1 MFPCYLFWLK
11 LSCPTFLIICL
22 AKGSMASYLLEF
34 LVHGVDKSFCFHDVV
49 HGSAS
54 LASDWWHMRTIQSKT
69 IIPASIFVNE
79 NPNIGYKNFI
89 VPCTIYRI
97 LSQPRWAEN
106 ISLIYCWSFSYYFS
120 CEFLC
125 FLCHTFQLISSL
137 WLSGWPIK
145 LVSVV
150 ITEDLVLWQHIVTL
164 VLVDIWIDVPPVM
177 LCMVVKLLEGVY
189 VMISS
194 VVLNY
199 MSLRL

>member
-1 MFPCYLFWLK
+1 MFPYYLFWLK

-22 AKGSMASYLLEF
+22 AKGSMAPYLLEF
-34 LVHGVDKSFCFHDVV
+34 LVHGEDKSSCFHDVV

-54 LASDWWHMRTIQSKT
+54 LASDWWHMRMIWSKT
-69 IIPASIFVNE
+69 IIPAPIFVNE
-79 NPNIGYKNFI
+79 NPNIGYTNFI

-145 LVSVV
+145 LVCHRGLGVMAAHCNIGVSGYLNWCSPSDVMHG
-150 ITEDLVLWQHIVTL
+150 EIVGRC
-164 VLVDIWIDVPPVM
+164 VCYD
-177 LCMVVKLLEGVY
+177 
-189 VMISS
+189 
-194 VVLNY
+194 
-199 MSLRL
+199 